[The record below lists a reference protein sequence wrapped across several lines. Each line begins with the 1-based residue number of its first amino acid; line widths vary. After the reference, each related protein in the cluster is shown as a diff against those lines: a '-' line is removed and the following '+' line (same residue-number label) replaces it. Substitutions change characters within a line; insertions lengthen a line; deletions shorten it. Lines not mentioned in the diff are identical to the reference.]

1 MNAHSTLAVIAAALL
16 AGAPALAQDY
26 PAKPIRIVV
35 PFTPGAGTDTVARFV
50 AQRLAEEMKASIVVE
65 NKTGAGGAI
74 GAAEVAAAA
83 PDGYTLL
90 FVASPFTTVA
100 ASAKNPGYDPVRQ
113 FAPVAPIAV
122 GPLAFVV
129 GKDVPVNSMREF
141 VALAKSSPGKLNYG
155 SAGAGSVNHL
165 ALELLNA
172 RAGIVVV
179 HVPYRGIAD
188 ATKDLLG
195 GSIQSMTASIPAT
208 LPLAADKRVK
218 VLAVTGP
225 KRIMQMPDVPSWAE
239 EGIANANVINYW
251 GVVAPAGTPG
261 AVVARLNAA
270 MQKILAQPDVR
281 ERLVREGAEVVSGSP
296 EQLGAIIEGD
306 LAHWKK
312 LIAEAKLSFE

>member
-1 MNAHSTLAVIAAALL
+1 MLRLSTMAVAMTGGMAS
-16 AGAPALAQDY
+16 AQDPY
-26 PAKPIRIVV
+26 PAKPVRLIV
-35 PFTPGAGTDTVARFV
+35 PFTPGAGTDTVARV
-50 AQRLAEEMKASIVVE
+50 IAHKLGEMMNATVVVE
-65 NKTGAGGAI
+65 NRTGAGGAI
-74 GAAEVAAAA
+74 GAAEAAAA
-83 PDGYTLL
+83 SPDGHTLL

-100 ASAKNPGYDPVRQ
+100 AAAKNPGYDPLRFV
-113 FAPVAPIAV
+113 PIAPIAV

-141 VALAKSSPGKLNYG
+141 VALARSMPGKLNYG
-155 SAGAGSVNHL
+155 SAGAGSVNQL

-195 GSIQSMTASIPAT
+195 GSIQAMTASIPAA

-225 KRIMQMPDVPSWAE
+225 KRIAQMPDVPSWAE
-239 EGIANANVINYW
+239 EGIAHANVINYW
-251 GVVAPAGTPG
+251 GIVAPAGTPR
-261 AVVARLNAA
+261 AIVARLNAD
-270 MQKILAQPDVR
+270 MQKVLAQPDVR
-281 ERLVREGAEVVSGSP
+281 ERLEREGAELVPGTP

-312 LIAEAKLSFE
+312 LIVDAKLSFE